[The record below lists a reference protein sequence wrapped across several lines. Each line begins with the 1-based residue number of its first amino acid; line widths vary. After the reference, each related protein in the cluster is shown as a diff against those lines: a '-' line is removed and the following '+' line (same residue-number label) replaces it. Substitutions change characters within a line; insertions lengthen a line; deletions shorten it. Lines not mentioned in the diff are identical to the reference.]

1 MRIDIMKASKS
12 FGSIKVLNEISLK
25 VFSGEILCLLGPS
38 GAGKTTLIRL
48 ITGAINLDS
57 GSIKVDDI
65 KVPSISLYKYMGYMP
80 QSDAL
85 YYDISGQDNLLFFG
99 GLYNIKGKVLKD
111 RVNTILKSLDLYKDK
126 DRLVSTYSG
135 GMRKRLSLAV
145 ALLHNPKYLLLD
157 EPTAGIDPVLRKS
170 IWDYFYRLR
179 DQGVAIVVTTHII
192 DEALKCDHVALI
204 YNGKLIFNDT
214 TKNVIE
220 KTPNGDIEQLFFMSE
235 DKQL

>member
-1 MRIDIMKASKS
+1 MQIDIMKASKS